1 MPTKVV
7 ESLACG
13 KIVISTDTGARSVP
27 RTYSRLRVCSISA
40 FPDAICQALEKE
52 KSVDSA
58 DFESLKNDF
67 LWENQLKKLKDRI
80 EEI

>member
-1 MPTKVV
+1 
-7 ESLACG
+7 
-13 KIVISTDTGARSVP
+13 
-27 RTYSRLRVCSISA
+27 LRVCSISA